1 MLHIPHDKA
10 VVQGFFIRCQCGF
23 AVIAFFLGGNDR
35 LRRKA
40 RRFHAQVHAS
50 DGIAKVHYKCCRVTG
65 NKDTVPVQLRDHV
78 IAALCDQVRAVFL
91 QSSTHQIIP
100 DRRMLFQTLDHVAGR
115 NAAVADITDRRNNA
129 HRHTFLIRVQETSAD
144 SAACHITGDQPCN
157 ALVRSDAKPLID
169 LLFSKI
175 DDFLDAYSYLP
186 GIQFFLKSQSLRQQG
201 VDTVRQKDAVSE
213 HLFFSGFDAD
223 RLAALVCEHFVYANA
238 RNEHGAFFLSLLHQ
252 PGIEMRAQNRVADIL
267 RIPQRLTGKLDG
279 RGVLPRHEGNLLPDD
294 LALHRRLFAE
304 IREYLFNAVRIHSS
318 AGHVFAAGLLRS
330 LNDEHFQPCLRQNAG
345 GNATC

>member
-1 MLHIPHDKA
+1 ML
-10 VVQGFFIRCQCGF
+10 
-23 AVIAFFLGGNDR
+23 
-35 LRRKA
+35 
-40 RRFHAQVHAS
+40 
-50 DGIAKVHYKCCRVTG
+50 
-65 NKDTVPVQLRDHV
+65 
-78 IAALCDQVRAVFL
+78 L
-91 QSSTHQIIP
+91 QA
-100 DRRMLFQTLDHVAGR
+100 LDHVAGR
-115 NAAVADITDRRNNA
+115 HAAVTDITDRRNNA
-129 HRHTFLIRVQETSAD
+129 HRHTFFIRVQEASAN
-144 SAACHITGDQPCN
+144 STACHITGDEPCN

-267 RIPQRLTGKLDG
+267 GIPQRLAGKLDG
-279 RGVLPRHEGNLLPDD
+279 RGVISRHKGNLLPDD
-294 LALHRRLFAE
+294 LALHRRLLAE
-304 IREYLFNAVRIHSS
+304 IREDLFNAVRIHSS
-318 AGHVFAAGLLRS
+318 AGHVLAAGLFRS
-330 LNDEHFQPCLRQNAG
+330 LNDEHFQSRLRQNAG